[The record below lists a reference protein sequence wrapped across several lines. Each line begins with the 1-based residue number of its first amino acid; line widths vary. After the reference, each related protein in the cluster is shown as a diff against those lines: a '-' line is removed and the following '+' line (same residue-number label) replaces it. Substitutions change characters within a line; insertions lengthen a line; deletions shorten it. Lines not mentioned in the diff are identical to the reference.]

1 MITDTFTLKRDA
13 TAENATVE
21 GIVSLFTD
29 KWEETSKKSSREITA
44 LVLMQIRDACIVVP
58 KGEETEE
65 SAMLKHANNY
75 LDKTIEQLQSN
86 KPLQMVISGSTL
98 EDIIKNIEN
107 IRAAAMGEEF
117 EKDIKNRLAV
127 FISKLNHQIEQIQS
141 AHGSRL
147 KRIIIY
153 SLLAG
158 IAMAIG
164 IFSVGPGRKYI
175 DVSAFIISAVCCS
188 AGCFGAF
195 SQIIK

>member
-1 MITDTFTLKRDA
+1 MISNDFVLKRDS
-13 TAENATVE
+13 TAENAAVE
-21 GIVSLFTD
+21 GIISLFTD
-29 KWEETSKKSSREITA
+29 KWDETSKKSSREITA

-65 SAMLKHANNY
+65 SAMLKHVNNY

-141 AHGSRL
+141 AQGSRK

-164 IFSVGPGRKYI
+164 ILFVGPGREYI
-175 DVSAFIISAVCCS
+175 DVSTFIFSAVCCS
-188 AGCFGAF
+188 AVCFGAF